1 RSAAARALMEQL
13 ASERPVVVELGWPG
27 RWRPPQARAFVC
39 TYGASHANGRAAAET
54 LGLKPA

>member
-1 RSAAARALMEQL
+1 MEQL